1 MWHAVVRRLSP
12 VVEVKLKVKAD
23 TETRDRRSSIY
34 YLPIHYTTQKCNDYV
49 PFLLALR
56 HSLFVD
62 RYVVAMPFFSTT
74 TTSMIILQIHA
85 GCSVEH
91 PPALQ
96 LLLLLLLLLLHITYT
111 HHHLHWASTKM
122 AYPTPNFQHTSPS

>member
-62 RYVVAMPFFSTT
+62 RYFVAMSIFSTT

-85 GCSVEH
+85 GYSVEH

-96 LLLLLLLLLLHITYT
+96 VLLPLPITYT